1 MGAGCR
7 RFKSCH
13 PDPRLGRHRAE
24 SPGGATGQV
33 QNTDRPQGDLHV
45 KTEVEKL
52 SPTRVKLTVAVPF
65 DELKPAVE
73 AATKKIAEQVQ
84 IPGFRKGKVPTR
96 LVEQRFGRPAIMQ
109 EAVNDALPDFYQ
121 KAATEAE
128 IRPLGRPE
136 VEVTEIPGLDGTDAG
151 DLNFTVQ
158 QDVRPDFTLPELS
171 DVVVEIEEPTV
182 DDDAVQV
189 RLDALRERFGT
200 LVGVDRPAQDGDFV
214 SLDMTAKVG
223 DEEVESVEGVSY
235 HIGEG
240 NMLEGLDEALIGLS
254 GGETTTF
261 TSKLAGGDRAGEDA
275 DITVTA
281 QSVKVRELPEAD
293 DEFAEMASEF
303 DTIDELKADL
313 KEQAAKD
320 AEGNRVAL
328 ARNAFLDKLVADLDL
343 PVPDQLVEDEI
354 AQHLE
359 NEGKEPG
366 DPHAEEIREDTISGI
381 RAQFVLDALNET
393 REVQVEQEDLM
404 SYLSQLGAQ
413 YGIDPN
419 QLISMLAQSGQ
430 LEQVFAEAQRS
441 KALDVALA
449 DITVKN
455 TAGDVL
461 DLGLT
466 KADAAEADAD
476 AEGEEA
482 EKAPA
487 KKAPAKKAPAKK
499 APATK
504 ATASKSTASKS
515 TAAAEDA
522 EGEEK
527 APAKK
532 APAKKSTAA
541 KSTAS
546 TAAKKTTAAKSTTS
560 KTAASKTT
568 ASKSASTKTTASKST
583 AAKKPAASKATSAK
597 SAAAKKT
604 EESAEDK

>member
-1 MGAGCR
+1 M
-7 RFKSCH
+7 
-13 PDPRLGRHRAE
+13 
-24 SPGGATGQV
+24 
-33 QNTDRPQGDLHV
+33 

-109 EAVNDALPDFYQ
+109 EAVNDALPEFYQ
-121 KAATEAE
+121 KAATESE

-151 DLNFTVQ
+151 DLNFTVE

-240 NMLEGLDEALIGLS
+240 NMLDGLDEALIGLS

-461 DLGLT
+461 DLGLA
-466 KADAAEADAD
+466 KADSADAD
-476 AEGEEA
+476 ADADGDAEAEDA

-499 APATK
+499 APAKK
-504 ATASKSTASKS
+504 APAAKSTASKS

-541 KSTAS
+541 KSTTS

-568 ASKSASTKTTASKST
+568 ASKSTSTKTTASKST

-597 SAAAKKT
+597 STAAKKS

>member
-1 MGAGCR
+1 
-7 RFKSCH
+7 
-13 PDPRLGRHRAE
+13 
-24 SPGGATGQV
+24 
-33 QNTDRPQGDLHV
+33 V

-73 AATKKIAEQVQ
+73 AATKKIADQVQ

-121 KAATEAE
+121 KAASEAE

-136 VEVTEIPGLDGTDAG
+136 VEVSEIPGLDGTDTG
-151 DLNFTVQ
+151 DLSFTVE
-158 QDVRPDFTLPELS
+158 QDVRPEFTLPELS

-200 LVGVDRPAQDGDFV
+200 LVGVDRPAEDGDFV

-254 GGETTTF
+254 AGETTTF

-328 ARNAFLDKLVADLDL
+328 ARNAFLDKLVEDLDL
-343 PVPDQLVEDEI
+343 PVPDQLIEDEI

-366 DPHAEEIREDTISGI
+366 DPHAEEIREDTINGI

-461 DLGLT
+461 DLGLA
-466 KADAAEADAD
+466 KADDAD
-476 AEGEEA
+476 AEGEDA

-499 APATK
+499 APAKTSTAKAAAEGEDAAEEKAPAKKAPAKKAPAKK

-515 TAAAEDA
+515 AAAAEDA

-541 KSTAS
+541 KSTTS
-546 TAAKKTTAAKSTTS
+546 TAAKKTTASKS
-560 KTAASKTT
+560 T
-568 ASKSASTKTTASKST
+568 ASKSAATKTSASKST
-583 AAKKPAASKATSAK
+583 AAKKPAASKTT
-597 SAAAKKT
+597 AKKA